1 MLRTTLAAITLTAA
15 ASAASAVDIRVTLES
30 LAPAGGTAL
39 TPVWVGFHDG
49 SFDSYDGGLAA
60 QPGLER
66 LAEDGDTSFL
76 SADFQAG
83 ASYVSGGVGG
93 LFAGAQPMGERVDGT
108 IVSAGPGPLLPGQT
122 TSQVFSI
129 AADGTNRYFSYASM
143 VLPSNDYFVA
153 NGSATAHDL
162 MDLLDGSG
170 SISFVIGAP
179 GTVNDA
185 GTEEED
191 FDFAAPP
198 LGGLQGLF
206 PGAGFSGDAG
216 QTAPDQ
222 GPADATAVVTSV
234 AGDPYASYLNND
246 GYDLTGLNFNELP
259 VGIARVTLTAVP
271 EPATLAL
278 AALGLAG
285 VVGLRRR

>member
-1 MLRTTLAAITLTAA
+1 MLRTTLIALTLA
-15 ASAASAVDIRVTLES
+15 ASATAASAVDIRVTIES
-30 LAPAGGTAL
+30 LAPAGGAVL

-49 SFDSYDGGLAA
+49 SFDSYDGGLSA

-66 LAEDGDTSFL
+66 LAEDGNTGPI
-76 SADFQAG
+76 SADFLAG
-83 ASYVSGGVGG
+83 RTYVDGGVSGT
-93 LFAGAQPMGERVDGT
+93 FDNAQPAGQRVDGT

-129 AADGTNRYFSYASM
+129 ASDGANRYFSYASM

-153 NGSATAHDL
+153 NGSPTAHDL

-170 SISFVIGAP
+170 SLSFVIGAP

-191 FDFAAPP
+191 FDFAAPD
-198 LGGLQGLF
+198 LGGLNGLF
-206 PGAGFSGDAG
+206 PGAGFGGIAG
-216 QTAPDQ
+216 QTGPDQ
-222 GPADATAVVTSV
+222 GPADATTVVANV
-234 AGDPYASYLNND
+234 AGDPYANFLNND
-246 GYDLTGLNFNELP
+246 GFDLTGLNFNELP

-271 EPATLAL
+271 EPATVAL
-278 AALGLAG
+278 AALTLAG
-285 VVGLRRR
+285 VVGWRRR